1 MASYVPII
9 TNGAASFRSGNQPRV
24 LLHFGRNQSCLQSA
38 SALRKTFSMSSERF
52 RGHLSGTLAIVA
64 KKLHLRN
71 TPALYRWLIG
81 FTRLLRVR
89 VFDYS

>member
-1 MASYVPII
+1 MRHHLDRGVNRRYCSISVVISHPC
-9 TNGAASFRSGNQPRV
+9 NQP
-24 LLHFGRNQSCLQSA
+24 
-38 SALRKTFSMSSERF
+38 LRCRRRSQRPSGQF